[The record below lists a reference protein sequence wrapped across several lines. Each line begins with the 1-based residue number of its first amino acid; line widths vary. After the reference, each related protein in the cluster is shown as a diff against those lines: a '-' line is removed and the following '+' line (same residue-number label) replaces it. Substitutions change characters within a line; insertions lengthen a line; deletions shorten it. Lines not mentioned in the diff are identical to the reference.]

1 MNMDKKMSVDDA
13 KFRIQE
19 KAKLTDDEVRYLT
32 YYRRSDS
39 LILRLA
45 QAMK

>member
-1 MNMDKKMSVDDA
+1 MNLDKKMSVDDA
-13 KFRIQE
+13 KFRVQE

-32 YYRRSDS
+32 YYRRADS

-45 QAMK
+45 QAIK